1 VKQFARVGNGQA
13 GGSRAAIHIKGVG
26 LEHFQPKR
34 SRFGVG
40 QCGKTK
46 I

>member
-1 VKQFARVGNGQA
+1 LETAKPAD
-13 GGSRAAIHIKGVG
+13 RAAIHIKGMG